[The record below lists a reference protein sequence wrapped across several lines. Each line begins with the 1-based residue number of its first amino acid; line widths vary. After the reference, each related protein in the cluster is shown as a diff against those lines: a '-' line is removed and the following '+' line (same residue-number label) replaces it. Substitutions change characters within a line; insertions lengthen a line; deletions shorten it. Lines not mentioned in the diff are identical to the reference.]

1 MLTIKKLEN
10 KFIKDLKSLQMTE
23 FQKNYV
29 HIDFEDILNNVKK
42 NSNMSVLLVCNDDV
56 VIGFACV
63 LLDEEGDL
71 NLLKFMIDYNY
82 QGKGYAKQS
91 LLLVLDL
98 IKSQAHKDEVWLSVH
113 PNNTKAVDL
122 YKKIGFTQQQTK
134 YDADDEIFFKYVY

>member
-29 HIDFEDILNNVKK
+29 HIDFEDILNSVKK
-42 NSNMSVLLVCNDDV
+42 NSNMSVILVCNDDV

>member
-1 MLTIKKLEN
+1 MIIIKKLEN
-10 KFIKDLKSLQMTE
+10 KLIKDLRSLQMTE

-29 HIDFEDILNNVKK
+29 HIDFDDMLNKIK
-42 NSNMSVLLVCNDDV
+42 NNSDMNLYLVCNDDV
-56 VIGFACV
+56 VIGFACI

-82 QGKGYAKQS
+82 QGKGYAKQA
-91 LLLVLDL
+91 LLLLLDL
-98 IKSQAHKDEVWLSVH
+98 IKSQAPKDEVWLSVH